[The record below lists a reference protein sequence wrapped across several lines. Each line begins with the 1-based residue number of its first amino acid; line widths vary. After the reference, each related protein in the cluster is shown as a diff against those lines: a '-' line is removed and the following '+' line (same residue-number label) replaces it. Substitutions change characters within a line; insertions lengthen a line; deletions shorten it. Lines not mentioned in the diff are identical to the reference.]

1 VSIRRDRVVAGGLH
15 EDLIVENHGADRRS
29 VTLELE
35 VAADFA
41 DLFEVKQNRP
51 KHGHH
56 QTDLADRR
64 LTLRYQRA
72 GFRRATILT
81 VDQPCEVAADRL
93 RFQLQLAPHE
103 RWRACI
109 DVTCQ
114 VDWEQRPPR
123 RRCGELGR
131 LHPDMALSLEE
142 WLDRAPRLETDV
154 DPLRHTYRHT
164 LTDLAALRFR
174 PSADLEWS
182 VPAAELPLVLTPPS
196 RRQPG

>member
-1 VSIRRDRVVAGGLH
+1 
-15 EDLIVENHGADRRS
+15 
-29 VTLELE
+29 
-35 VAADFA
+35 
-41 DLFEVKQNRP
+41 
-51 KHGHH
+51 
-56 QTDLADRR
+56 
-64 LTLRYQRA
+64 
-72 GFRRATILT
+72 
-81 VDQPCEVAADRL
+81 VAADRL

>member
-1 VSIRRDRVVAGGLH
+1 VSIRRDRVVADGLH

-35 VAADFA
+35 VAAD
-41 DLFEVKQNRP
+41 L
-51 KHGHH
+51 
-56 QTDLADRR
+56 
-64 LTLRYQRA
+64 
-72 GFRRATILT
+72 
-81 VDQPCEVAADRL
+81 L